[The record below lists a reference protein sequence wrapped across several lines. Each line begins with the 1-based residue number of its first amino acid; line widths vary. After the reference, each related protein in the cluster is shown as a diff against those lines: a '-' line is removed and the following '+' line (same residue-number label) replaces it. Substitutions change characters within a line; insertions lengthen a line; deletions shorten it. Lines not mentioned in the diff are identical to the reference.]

1 MENTPNVSD
10 MENSSEVIDTEKV
23 PTTDVEET
31 TLTTINMESILT
43 SIKKLIGYDE
53 EYTHFD
59 QDIIIFINTTI
70 ATLRQIGIGPQE
82 GFVIKDSSTTWSD
95 YLGETLLLETVKTYI
110 HLKVKLVFDPP
121 SSSFVLESIKE
132 VIKECECRLN
142 MTAETRGEEIQNG
155 V

>member
-1 MENTPNVSD
+1 MENTP
-10 MENSSEVIDTEKV
+10 
-23 PTTDVEET
+23 
-31 TLTTINMESILT
+31 TTINMESILT

-59 QDIIIFINTTI
+59 QDIIVLINTAF
-70 ATLRQIGIGPQE
+70 ATLRQLGIGPE
-82 GFVIKDSSTTWSD
+82 NGFVIKDSSATWSE
-95 YLGETLLLETVKTYI
+95 YLGDTLLLETVKTYI

-142 MTAETRGEEIQNG
+142 ITAETRGGGIQNG

>member
-1 MENTPNVSD
+1 MENTPNISD
-10 MENSSEVIDTEKV
+10 MENSSEVIDTENV

-31 TLTTINMESILT
+31 TPSTVNMESILT

-53 EYTHFD
+53 EYTHYD

-70 ATLRQIGIGPQE
+70 ATLRQLGIGPE
-82 GFVIKDSSTTWSD
+82 NGFVIKDSSTTWSD

-132 VIKECECRLN
+132 IIKECECRLN
-142 MTAETRGEEIQNG
+142 MTAESRGEEIQNG